1 MTNATQN
8 VWMLERAY
16 RRNKCDARLVPW
28 HAGIVPLMIGIIAG
42 FYSGIHRH
50 SLIAP
55 GTDVF
60 SILLFG
66 VLSLMT
72 LAFFLILRH
81 AVRHPNHSNLPHLL
95 LGSWLIF
102 CFSLGIWLGCPTA
115 SPIMPENESCQI
127 IGKIVSAPPGTS
139 QTDVRIVRYQCAK
152 QSGHIDMK
160 ARMKLDHENDIWAK
174 NMWFSAIGRF
184 ERYPSPRT
192 PGVFDIKAWA
202 RIKGIAGQIFLAR
215 DKNNDPVIRP
225 YDTHHSLSAHLEKA
239 RRHAY
244 RKMTAESPNGI
255 APALVLGA
263 SRDISDET
271 RNTFARVGIAHILAV
286 SGLHFGLIAMM
297 VQTVFKFIFSR
308 SVFIMRTFGR
318 NRASLIAMLPV
329 LFIYLLFVGAPIS
342 ACRALIMLT
351 AANLAKLFG
360 RKSDRLRALCA
371 SAFCLILIAPYAIMD
386 IGFQLSFSAVLG
398 IIWGM
403 DFYERCLQIPLR
415 SLSLPPK
422 CAAFLDN
429 LLSMLLIS
437 VATSLTTAPFVI
449 FHFGQL
455 PLMGIFSNLIAIP
468 FVSYI
473 LMPAAILTAVV
484 LIIEMPFADVMA
496 QICAWAESAFAHA
509 ASFYNTTIPLTCLD
523 LPTHMFPAAIAA
535 LCAIGMLYHLSLK
548 RRRLIVA
555 AASTLILA
563 TLLTTFQ
570 MHPRLLSA
578 PDGMRVSF
586 VSMGQADAT
595 LLELPDGKTMLIDVG
610 NELNWRN
617 ANAPTAV
624 SLSLLPLLKHRSI
637 RHIDTLVITHPDYDH
652 IAGLPELLKNCSIGE
667 IWHNGMAEN
676 LPWLSDAHKR
686 RIPVRDVRFLPARQR
701 SGDAQIDILW
711 PKSFSALSNPNES
724 SVVLYVAYGAFSV
737 LLMGDA
743 GIDAEN
749 AMLLDNLPM
758 KKTTVLK
765 VGHHGSRSASSP
777 PWISRVNPTFAVFSV
792 GANNAYKLPHRDVQ
806 TRFLNADISQLR
818 TDTNGTIT
826 MDSDGSHLFIQT
838 MD

>member
-16 RRNKCDARLVPW
+16 REKKCDARLVPW
-28 HAGIVPLMIGIIAG
+28 HAGILPLIIGIIMG
-42 FYSGIHRH
+42 VNSGIHRH
-50 SLIAP
+50 SVIAK
-55 GTDVF
+55 GTDIL
-60 SILLFG
+60 SILLLS

-72 LAFFLILRH
+72 LVFLLILRH
-81 AVRHPNHSNLPHLL
+81 AARHPNHKNLPPMLL
-95 LGSWLIF
+95 VSWLIF
-102 CFSLGIWLGCPTA
+102 CLSLGIWLGCPTA
-115 SPIMPENESCQI
+115 SLLMPENESCQI

-139 QTDVRIVRYQCAK
+139 QTDVQIVRYQCAR
-152 QSGHIDMK
+152 QSGHIDMN
-160 ARMKLDHENDIWAK
+160 ARIKLDHANDVWTK

-202 RIKGIAGQIFLAR
+202 RMKGIAGQIFLAR

-225 YDTHHSLSAHLEKA
+225 YDEQRSFAAHLEMA

-244 RKMTAESPNGI
+244 QKMTAESPNGI

-263 SRDISDET
+263 SRDISNET

-297 VQTVFKFIFSR
+297 VQTVFKFIFGR
-308 SVFIMRTFGR
+308 SVFIMRIFGR
-318 NRASLIAMLPV
+318 NRAALIAMIPV

-342 ACRALIMLT
+342 ACRALIMLI

-371 SAFCLILIAPYAIMD
+371 AAFCLILIDPYAIMD

-415 SLSLPPK
+415 TLPIGPKLS
-422 CAAFLDN
+422 AFLDN
-429 LLSMLLIS
+429 LVSMLLIS
-437 VATSLTTAPFVI
+437 IATSLTTAPFVI

-468 FVSYI
+468 FVSFI
-473 LMPAAILTAVV
+473 LMPAAIVTACA
-484 LIIEMPFADVMA
+484 LIIDLPFANVIA
-496 QICAWAESAFAHA
+496 QLCALPESAFAHA
-509 ASFYNTTIPLTCLD
+509 ASLYNTYIPLTCLD
-523 LPTHMFPAAIAA
+523 LPAHILPAAIAA
-535 LCAIGMLYHLSLK
+535 ICAIGMIWRLSLN

-555 AASTLILA
+555 AAATLTLA
-563 TLLTTFQ
+563 ALLTTFQ
-570 MHPRLLSA
+570 IHPRLLSA
-578 PDGMRVSF
+578 PDGIRISF
-586 VSMGQADAT
+586 VAMGQADAT
-595 LLELPDGKTMLIDVG
+595 LIELPNGKTMLIDVG
-610 NELNWRN
+610 NELNWKN
-617 ANAPTAV
+617 SQAPSSV
-624 SLSLLPLLKHRSI
+624 SLSLLPLLKHRNI

-652 IAGLPELLKNCSIGE
+652 IAGLPELLKNCTVGE
-667 IWHNGMAEN
+667 IWHNGMSEN
-676 LPWLSDAHKR
+676 LPWLSDAHH
-686 RIPVRDVRFLPARQR
+686 IPTHDVRTLPARLR
-701 SGDAQIDILW
+701 SGNTQIDILW
-711 PKSFSALSNPNES
+711 PKSFSRLSNPNES
-724 SVVLYVAYGAFSV
+724 SIVLYIAYGAFSI

-743 GIDAEN
+743 GIVAEN
-749 AMLLDNLPM
+749 AMLLDHLPM
-758 KKTTVLK
+758 KNTTVLK
-765 VGHHGSRSASSP
+765 VGHHGSRSASSQ

-792 GANNAYKLPHRDVQ
+792 GANNTYRLPHHDVQ
-806 TRFLNADISQLR
+806 TRFLSADIAQLR

-826 MDSDGSHLFIQT
+826 MDSDGVRLFIQT